1 MPLRGFIAFGNIM
14 RERCP
19 FQLSWFALRRGGALC
34 LEKISPAGRLT
45 QISNNA
51 FGLFSLPSPS
61 EKCYSGPGFSLWYWI
76 GVLRA
81 PRLRRLPVWACWSSQ
96 LSPRAVSAQ
105 TPPTAPLP
113 YKDKGERERMCDKVM
128 KKSEAGTGRLKTEYE
143 NVFAYYYY
151 YESSQCRRLDVMFI
165 KRIPSVYH
173 VIRNDTIM

>member
-113 YKDKGERERMCDKVM
+113 YKDKGERENECVM
-128 KKSEAGTGRLKTEYE
+128 KWWERAKQEQEDSRPSKNMCL
-143 NVFAYYYY
+143 F
-151 YESSQCRRLDVMFI
+151 FI
-165 KRIPSVYH
+165 I
-173 VIRNDTIM
+173 IIMS